1 MSSKRVSARELID
14 FIADAKSVES
24 WDSPIDISAYSEE
37 YQRDVARAQERSG
50 CDESILTGRARING
64 RAVAFIVNEFGFLAG
79 SIGRAAA
86 ERIVAA
92 IQRATDEGLPLL
104 ASSSS
109 GGTRMQEG
117 TPAFVKMIDISRAV
131 MQHRQAGLPYLAYL
145 RHPTTGGVFASWG
158 SLAHVTVAEP
168 GALVGFLGPKVYE
181 LLNGRPFPPG
191 VQQSENLVAHGII
204 DGVLTAEELPLMV
217 DKALTVLC
225 DPPLKSQLERRAEI
239 DLDALEFDTWDSIER
254 TRAGTRAGVRDVLRL
269 ASDTTLRLQGT
280 EEGERDAAIMVALA
294 RLDGVPCIV
303 VGQDKEAQSPE
314 SPMGPAALRE
324 ARRGM
329 KLAQELGLPL
339 VSFIDTP
346 GAELSA
352 SAEEGS
358 MAGEIARCI
367 ATMSSLTVP
376 TVSVLLGEG
385 CGGGALAL
393 MPADV
398 TIAAQHSWL
407 SPLPP
412 EGASAIVHGHID
424 AAKDLAM
431 LAYAR
436 NDVDLASAVAAEVS
450 FWLHELQAG
459 RS

>member
-1 MSSKRVSARELID
+1 MRSLSSRGIRPSTFRHIP
-14 FIADAKSVES
+14 S
-24 WDSPIDISAYSEE
+24 
-37 YQRDVARAQERSG
+37 
-50 CDESILTGRARING
+50 DESILTGRARING

-239 DLDALEFDTWDSIER
+239 DLDALD
-254 TRAGTRAGVRDVLRL
+254 ARL
-269 ASDTTLRLQGT
+269 VGRQPGHGLAHGRRGF
-280 EEGERDAAIMVALA
+280 ALA
-294 RLDGVPCIV
+294 RRH
-303 VGQDKEAQSPE
+303 AQ
-314 SPMGPAALRE
+314 GHA
-324 ARRGM
+324 
-329 KLAQELGLPL
+329 
-339 VSFIDTP
+339 
-346 GAELSA
+346 
-352 SAEEGS
+352 
-358 MAGEIARCI
+358 
-367 ATMSSLTVP
+367 
-376 TVSVLLGEG
+376 
-385 CGGGALAL
+385 GGG
-393 MPADV
+393 
-398 TIAAQHSWL
+398 
-407 SPLPP
+407 
-412 EGASAIVHGHID
+412 HG
-424 AAKDLAM
+424 L
-431 LAYAR
+431 
-436 NDVDLASAVAAEVS
+436 
-450 FWLHELQAG
+450 
-459 RS
+459 